1 MRTEM
6 SFLGWKSPRDMGR
19 FISGT
24 CEESHLAR
32 DNSETREE
40 SHLARDKLVD
50 PPGTKFFPPVPSGF
64 FYFHSSGDCLH
75 IISILWGSSWD
86 ELIPPQS
93 YFKAL
98 LHCVIFSATCLT
110 MFENV
115 ALQVGEVGCY
125 TTARSQQLAIFL
137 ALFSYQERKTRSV
150 RMRPC

>member
-1 MRTEM
+1 MEVASGHGKIHLWNLRGKPSRPRQLGNPRGKSSRTRQTR
-6 SFLGWKSPRDMGR
+6 GP
-19 FISGT
+19 
-24 CEESHLAR
+24 AR
-32 DNSETREE
+32 DQILPTR
-40 SHLARDKLVD
+40 AFR
-50 PPGTKFFPPVPSGF
+50 F